1 MYTRVAPFCLPLE
14 LRGHLHSM
22 YYISAACSLGFVVQ
36 VGLAAV
42 EGAIQN
48 SSIAHAAT
56 SAIADAVVAISD
68 SLHVARCLLL
78 PLAFLARVVD
88 N

>member
-48 SSIAHAAT
+48 SSMLPSPILCMLPAACCCHLLFWQELL
-56 SAIADAVVAISD
+56 IISTVG
-68 SLHVARCLLL
+68 SCNV
-78 PLAFLARVVD
+78 
-88 N
+88 